1 MKHHSILSV
10 ETFTLE
16 GTLFAP
22 DLDVRYARLY
32 GLDERELRYILD
44 PADVYGEDYPSE
56 SFRVLKEKEI
66 AEFGEYRTRRM
77 VLDAWERMKGEGR

>member
-22 DLDVRYARLY
+22 DLDARYARLY

-44 PADVYGEDYPSE
+44 HADVYGEDYPSE
-56 SFRVLKEKEI
+56 SFRVLK
-66 AEFGEYRTRRM
+66 
-77 VLDAWERMKGEGR
+77 

>member
-56 SFRVLKEKEI
+56 SFRVLKKKEI

>member
-10 ETFTLE
+10 ETFTLA

-22 DLDVRYARLY
+22 DLDARYARLY

-56 SFRVLKEKEI
+56 SFRVLK
-66 AEFGEYRTRRM
+66 
-77 VLDAWERMKGEGR
+77 